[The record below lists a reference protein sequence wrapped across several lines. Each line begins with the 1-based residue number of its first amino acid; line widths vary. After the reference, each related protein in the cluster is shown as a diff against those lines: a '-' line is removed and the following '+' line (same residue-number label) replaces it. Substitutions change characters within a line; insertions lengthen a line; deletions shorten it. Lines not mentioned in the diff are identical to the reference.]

1 MNQFK
6 KLKNAIQTTDTSRLV
21 KETDCDTK
29 ISEMENK
36 INSHYNFEY
45 INTQEFDKSTSDN
58 FEKLKQANL
67 AAKNYFADFAD
78 FVKKTDFDDKLKKL
92 IQINQSMHLIKI
104 N

>member
-1 MNQFK
+1 M
-6 KLKNAIQTTDTSRLV
+6 
-21 KETDCDTK
+21 KETDYDTK

-45 INTQEFDKSTSDN
+45 INTQKFDKLTSDN

-67 AAKNYFADFAD
+67 AAKNDFAD
-78 FVKKTDFDDKLKKL
+78 FVKKTDFDNKLKKL
-92 IQINQSMHLIKI
+92 IQIKQSMHLIKI

>member
-1 MNQFK
+1 M
-6 KLKNAIQTTDTSRLV
+6 
-21 KETDCDTK
+21 KETDYDTK

-45 INTQEFDKSTSDN
+45 INTQEFDKLTSDN

-67 AAKNYFADFAD
+67 AAKNDFAD
-78 FVKKTDFDDKLKKL
+78 FVKKTDFDIKLKKL
-92 IQINQSMHLIKI
+92 IQIKQSMHLIKI